1 MCQCDLT
8 TNIFSFKMNISTA
21 IPTASPTSG
30 TATVTNPSVG
40 GGQNY
45 DTYWVS
51 GSNLLPV
58 TRENPIQD
66 RRPNELCRAS
76 IMAKNCTERLPDEKK
91 ISLEKSK
98 SKNTLTSWIV
108 QIRSYME
115 DNGMNTAFRVY
126 DPDLKYEVY
135 LLYDWVSDEYGKV
148 SKWYQTLTTT
158 GVGDGIEIFSLSAT
172 LTLTILLGK

>member
-1 MCQCDLT
+1 
-8 TNIFSFKMNISTA
+8 
-21 IPTASPTSG
+21 
-30 TATVTNPSVG
+30 
-40 GGQNY
+40 
-45 DTYWVS
+45 
-51 GSNLLPV
+51 
-58 TRENPIQD
+58 
-66 RRPNELCRAS
+66 
-76 IMAKNCTERLPDEKK
+76 MAKNCTERLPDEKK